1 MKERLKTCRRSNF
14 QNFGV
19 LNHATVVKSS
29 DDYRHGYSLVSNVSG
44 CETFRG
50 FYANWSQKGKERG
63 LPLIRE
69 WAKTDAQS

>member
-29 DDYRHGYSLVSNVSG
+29 DDYRHGYSFVSNISS
-44 CETFRG
+44 CEAFRE
-50 FYANWSQKGKERG
+50 FYANSSLKDRG
-63 LPLIRE
+63 RIE
-69 WAKTDAQS
+69 SSKM